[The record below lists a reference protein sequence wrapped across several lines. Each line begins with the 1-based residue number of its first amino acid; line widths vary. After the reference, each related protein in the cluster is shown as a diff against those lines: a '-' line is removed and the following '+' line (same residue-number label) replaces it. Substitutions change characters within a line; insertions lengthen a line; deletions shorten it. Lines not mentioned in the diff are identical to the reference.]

1 MSIKHEV
8 DVTCPNCRTP
18 HPFGVWESINT
29 SENPE
34 MRSAVRDKSAF
45 LFVCPTCGEKSMIDY
60 GFLYHQMEDKIIIY
74 YADSDARA
82 EEIKTMLAAEDASDM
97 VGDLRK
103 GKYLVRVVRSLNELR
118 EKLAIFDAGLDDRI
132 IEIYKIY
139 VLSVYRKEHPDDHDI
154 QTLYVR
160 DPNGKRNLIQII
172 AGGKT
177 GGVSEI
183 PEGFYK
189 ELCLQHLGSLPDL
202 REDEPFIDRR
212 WALEKMGLSDQL

>member
-8 DVTCPNCRTP
+8 DVTCPNCKKA

-29 SENPE
+29 SVNPE
-34 MRSAVRDKSAF
+34 MKSAVRDKSAF
-45 LFVCPTCGEKSMIDY
+45 LFVCPTCGEKSLIDY

-82 EEIKTMLAAEDASDM
+82 EEIKTMLAAEDASEM

-139 VLSVYRKEHPDDHDI
+139 VLSVYRKDHPDDHDI
-154 QTLYVR
+154 KTLYVR